1 MSSIVKK
8 IGAFI
13 KSKMSRNYLYV
24 FLITIFGAVIRLSF
38 LESSLN
44 YPDSMHYAY
53 SAECLLVYGRYAI
66 TVNGAFIPPQY
77 PPGLPFIIS
86 IFYLLLGISEETAV
100 VTVAFFGIIGIPLVY
115 LFTRELLKS
124 KTAGLV
130 SAVLL
135 SVSPLSWLYS
145 TTIMSDV
152 VAMFFGTVSLYLLLR
167 GDNTGKKRFFIL
179 SGLFMGYAVS
189 IHLTCI
195 LFIAIALVFQM
206 YREGYKFLK
215 TFDFL
220 LLGVSS
226 LAAMIPFI
234 AYTVWLYSTS
244 NIVVGYQA
252 WMGTGTFLSSFGI
265 HYVPTNFTFFL
276 HVLYDN
282 FVPLAN
288 LPSEHYLFLPTFASI
303 FFLIGFVFLA
313 YEKRWLE
320 VTLLTTWILAF
331 FAFFLIFY
339 VPDTRYLLPALPAF
353 IMLASYGLVR
363 SCNVLSTRIRTGQ
376 RPATLQASLMIII
389 IVIALPSLAI
399 GYSFVQPRHSQPN
412 PTEIMAV
419 WVRNNL
425 PPTAII
431 INGASEYV
439 IYYCQRYDI
448 YGWTSININEAPT
461 SELPLIL
468 NYISEGR
475 QVYAICDTVT
485 QALWMSQWDELK
497 NNTNLNF
504 TFLSTIPETNI
515 PVYRVTNAVN
525 SSQG

>member
-1 MSSIVKK
+1 MPGIIKK
-8 IGAFI
+8 AGAFI
-13 KSKMSRNYLYV
+13 TSKISRNYLYLL
-24 FLITIFGAVIRLSF
+24 LIMIFGAIIRLSF
-38 LESSLN
+38 LENSLN

-77 PPGLPFIIS
+77 PPGLPLIIS

-100 VTVAFFGIIGIPLVY
+100 LTIAFFGIIGIPLTY
-115 LFTRELLKS
+115 LFTKELLKN

-130 SAVLL
+130 SAILL
-135 SVSPLSWLYS
+135 SVSPLQWFYS

-152 VAMFFGTVSLYLLLR
+152 VAMFFGTASLYLLLK

-189 IHLTCI
+189 IHLTCV
-195 LFIAIALVFQM
+195 LFIVIAFAFEI
-206 YREGYKFLK
+206 YRKGVKFLK
-215 TFDFL
+215 TFDFR
-220 LLGVSS
+220 LLGVSTF
-226 LAAMIPFI
+226 AAMTPFL
-234 AYTVWLYSTS
+234 AYTIWLYNTS
-244 NIVVGYQA
+244 NIFVGYQA
-252 WMGTGTFLSSFGI
+252 WMGTGSFLSSFSI

-276 HVLYDN
+276 QVLYAN
-282 FVPLAN
+282 FMPLMN

-303 FFLIGFVFLA
+303 FFLIGFIFLV

-320 VTLLTTWILAF
+320 VTLLTTWIVAF
-331 FAFFLIFY
+331 LAFFLIFY

-353 IMLASYGLVR
+353 ITLASYGLVR
-363 SCNVLSTRIRTGQ
+363 SYNILSTRIRTVQ
-376 RPATLQASLMIII
+376 KLPILRASVVIMI
-389 IVIALPSLAI
+389 IVIALPSLVI
-399 GYSFVQPRHSQPN
+399 GYSQVEPRHSQPN
-412 PTEIMAV
+412 PSEIMAV

-425 PPTAII
+425 PPTAVI
-431 INGASEYV
+431 INGAAEYV

-448 YGWTSININEAPT
+448 YGWTSININEAPY
-461 SELPLIL
+461 SALPLIF

-497 NNTNLNF
+497 SNTNLNF
-504 TFLSTIPETNI
+504 TLFSIIPETNI
-515 PVYRVTNAVN
+515 IVYRVTNCLN

>member
-1 MSSIVKK
+1 M
-8 IGAFI
+8 
-13 KSKMSRNYLYV
+13 
-24 FLITIFGAVIRLSF
+24 IFAAIIRLSF
-38 LESSLN
+38 LENSIN

-77 PPGLPFIIS
+77 PPGLPLIIS
-86 IFYLLLGISEETAV
+86 VFYLLLGISEETAV
-100 VTVAFFGIIGIPLVY
+100 LAVAFFGIIGIPLTY
-115 LFTRELLKS
+115 LFTKELLKS
-124 KTAGLV
+124 KAAGLV

-135 SVSPLSWLYS
+135 SVSPLHWLYS

-152 VAMFFGTVSLYLLLR
+152 VAMFFGAAGLYLLLK

-179 SGLFMGYAVS
+179 SGLFLGYAVS

-195 LFIAIALVFQM
+195 LFIAIAFVFQM
-206 YREGYKFLK
+206 YLEGFKFLK
-215 TFDFL
+215 TYDFL
-220 LLGVSS
+220 LLAVSS
-226 LAAMIPFI
+226 FAAMIPYI
-234 AYTVWLYSTS
+234 AYTIWLYNTS
-244 NIVVGYQA
+244 NILVGYQA
-252 WMGTGTFLSSFGI
+252 WMGTGTFLSSFSI
-265 HYVPTNFTFFL
+265 NNVPTNFTFFL
-276 HVLYDN
+276 HVLYSN
-282 FVPLAN
+282 FMPFVN

-303 FFLIGFVFLA
+303 FCLTGLIFLV

-320 VTLLTTWILAF
+320 ITLLTTWIVAF

-353 IMLASYGLVR
+353 VILASYGLVR
-363 SCNVLSTRIRTGQ
+363 SYNILSTRIRTNQ
-376 RPATLQASLMIII
+376 RLAILHAFVIISI
-389 IVIALPSLAI
+389 IVIALPSLVV
-399 GYSFVQPRHSQPN
+399 GYCFVEPRHSQPS
-412 PTEIMAV
+412 PSAIMAV

-431 INGASEYV
+431 INGAAEYV

-448 YGWTSININEAPT
+448 YGWTSININEAPY
-461 SELPLIL
+461 SELPLIF

-497 NNTNLNF
+497 NNINLNF
-504 TFLSTIPETNI
+504 TFFSIIPETNI
-515 PVYRVTNAVN
+515 IVYRVTNSLD

>member
-1 MSSIVKK
+1 MPSTIKK
-8 IGAFI
+8 ARAFVT
-13 KSKMSRNYLYV
+13 SKITCNYLYL
-24 FLITIFGAVIRLSF
+24 FLIIIFGAIIRLSF
-38 LESSLN
+38 LENSIN

-77 PPGLPFIIS
+77 PPGLPLIIS
-86 IFYLLLGISEETAV
+86 IFYFLLGISEETAV
-100 VTVAFFGIIGIPLVY
+100 LTVAFFGIIGIPLTY
-115 LFTRELLKS
+115 LFTKELLKS
-124 KTAGLV
+124 RTAGLV

-135 SVSPLSWLYS
+135 SVSPLHWLYS

-152 VAMFFGTVSLYLLLR
+152 VAMFFGTASLYLLLK

-189 IHLTCI
+189 IHLTCV
-195 LFIAIALVFQM
+195 LFIAIAFTFEM
-206 YREGYKFLK
+206 YRKGIKFLK

-220 LLGVSS
+220 LLGVST
-226 LAAMIPFI
+226 LAAMIPYI
-234 AYTVWLYSTS
+234 AYTMWLYTTS
-244 NIVVGYQA
+244 NILVGYQA
-252 WMGTGTFLSSFGI
+252 WMGTGGFLSSFSI
-265 HYVPTNFTFFL
+265 LNVPTNFTFFL
-276 HVLYDN
+276 HVLYAN
-282 FVPLAN
+282 IMPFVN

-303 FFLIGFVFLA
+303 FFLIGFVFLV

-331 FAFFLIFY
+331 LVFFLVFY

-353 IMLASYGLVR
+353 IILASYGLVR
-363 SCNVLSTRIRTGQ
+363 SYNILSTRIRTNQ
-376 RPATLQASLMIII
+376 RLAILHAFVIISI
-389 IVIALPSLAI
+389 IVIALPSFVV
-399 GYSFVQPRHSQPN
+399 GYSFVEPRHSQPS
-412 PTEIMAV
+412 PSAIMAV

-425 PPTAII
+425 SPTAII
-431 INGASEYV
+431 INGAAEYV

-448 YGWTSININEAPT
+448 NGWTSININEAPY
-461 SELPLIL
+461 SELPLIF

-475 QVYAICDTVT
+475 QVYAILDTVT

-497 NNTNLNF
+497 NNPNLNF
-504 TFLSTIPETNI
+504 TFFSMIPETNI
-515 PVYRVTNAVN
+515 IVYRVTNGPN

>member
-1 MSSIVKK
+1 M
-8 IGAFI
+8 
-13 KSKMSRNYLYV
+13 
-24 FLITIFGAVIRLSF
+24 IFGAIIRLSF
-38 LESSLN
+38 LENSLN

-100 VTVAFFGIIGIPLVY
+100 LTIAFFGILGIPLTY
-115 LFTRELLKS
+115 LFTKELFKS
-124 KTAGLV
+124 KTAGLA
-130 SAVLL
+130 SAILL
-135 SVSPLSWLYS
+135 SVSPLQWFYS

-152 VAMFFGTVSLYLLLR
+152 VAMFFGTASLYLLLK

-195 LFIAIALVFQM
+195 LFIAIAFAFQM
-206 YREGYKFLK
+206 YRKGVKFLR

-220 LLGVSS
+220 LLAVSS
-226 LAAMIPFI
+226 FAAMIPFL
-234 AYTVWLYSTS
+234 AYTIWLYNTS
-244 NIVVGYQA
+244 NILVGYQA
-252 WMGTGTFLSSFGI
+252 WMGTRVFLSSFSI
-265 HYVPTNFTFFL
+265 LNVPTNFAFFL
-276 HVLYDN
+276 HVLYAN
-282 FVPLAN
+282 FMPLVN

-303 FFLIGFVFLA
+303 FFLIGFIFLL
-313 YEKRWLE
+313 YDKRWLE
-320 VTLLTTWILAF
+320 VILLTTWIVAF
-331 FAFFLIFY
+331 FAFFLVFY

-353 IMLASYGLVR
+353 ITLASYGLVR
-363 SCNVLSTRIRTGQ
+363 SYNVLSTRIKTDLRLGML
-376 RPATLQASLMIII
+376 RAFLIISI
-389 IVIALPSLAI
+389 IVIALPSLVV
-399 GYSFVQPRHSQPN
+399 GYSFVEPRHSQPN
-412 PTEIMAV
+412 PSETMAV

-425 PPTAII
+425 PPTAIV
-431 INGASEYV
+431 INGAAEYV

-448 YGWTSININEAPT
+448 YGWTSININEAPY
-461 SELPLIL
+461 SSLPLIF

-497 NNTNLNF
+497 NNTNLHF
-504 TFLSTIPETNI
+504 TFFSIIPETNI
-515 PVYRVTNAVN
+515 IVYRVTNALN
-525 SSQG
+525 STQG